1 MACTCRGVHRRCEG
15 APRGLCCRDGA
26 RWHAV
31 LPSIFSPPGCTL
43 APAQVDNLYAT
54 YNFSELPQLLP
65 HYPHFYHKQVRA
77 GCLR

>member
-1 MACTCRGVHRRCEG
+1 
-15 APRGLCCRDGA
+15 
-26 RWHAV
+26 V